1 MCPWIKLSSSSI
13 KLVSYSA
20 LMFLCTT
27 SWIGLYSAMVGKV
40 AIDLT
45 KNAGRTDNKTPSW
58 ADIVNN
64 IIGTKISEL
73 GRG

>member
-1 MCPWIKLSSSSI
+1 
-13 KLVSYSA
+13 
-20 LMFLCTT
+20 MFLCTT

-40 AIDLT
+40 AIDL
-45 KNAGRTDNKTPSW
+45 KNNAERTEYKTPNC

-64 IIGTKISEL
+64 IIGTKTSEL